1 MTMLNHVTIGVTD
14 FDLATQFYDEL
25 LGVIGAKELWSTP
38 EMRMYGNNP
47 ELPNVAICTPF
58 NGQPQNPGN
67 GNMIAFKG
75 GSKEG
80 VDQLYTKAIELGA
93 TDDGKPGERHHH
105 SQYYAAY
112 IRDLDGNKLCFI
124 HAKIKN
130 DEV

>member
-14 FDLATQFYDEL
+14 LDRATQFYDEL
-25 LGVIGAKELWSTP
+25 LGVMGAKELWSTP
-38 EMRMYGNNP
+38 EMRMYGNSP
-47 ELPNVAICTPF
+47 DLPKVAVCTPF

-67 GNMIAFKG
+67 GTMIAFKG

-80 VDQLYTKAIELGA
+80 VDQLYAKAIELGA
-93 TDDGKPGERHHH
+93 TDDGKPGERQHHN
-105 SQYYAAY
+105 QYYASY

-124 HAKIKN
+124 HAKINN

>member
-14 FDLATQFYDEL
+14 LDRATQFYDEL

-38 EMRMYGNNP
+38 EMRMYGSSP
-47 ELPNVAICTPF
+47 DLPKVAVCTPF

-67 GNMIAFKG
+67 GTMIAFKG

-80 VDQLYTKAIELGA
+80 VDQLYAKAIELGA
-93 TDDGKPGERHHH
+93 TDDGKPGERQHH

-124 HAKIKN
+124 HA
-130 DEV
+130 

>member
-14 FDLATQFYDEL
+14 FDRATQFYDEL
-25 LGVIGAKELWSTP
+25 LGVIGVKELWSTP
-38 EMRMYGNNP
+38 EMRMYGNNR
-47 ELPNVAICTPF
+47 ELPKVAVCTPF

-80 VDQLYTKAIELGA
+80 V
-93 TDDGKPGERHHH
+93 
-105 SQYYAAY
+105 AY